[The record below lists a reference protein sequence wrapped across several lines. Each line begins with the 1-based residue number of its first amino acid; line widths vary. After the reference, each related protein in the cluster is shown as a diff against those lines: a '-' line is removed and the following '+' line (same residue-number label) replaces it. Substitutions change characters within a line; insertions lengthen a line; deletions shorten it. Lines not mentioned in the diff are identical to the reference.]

1 MYRKNSSIGKRA
13 IEQLEAELNIRLFNS
28 MKLVK
33 AIEFEEDLPLPFL
46 SLDIYE
52 TPEKVAELLRRTWLI
67 PNGPLKNLTD
77 YVERAGC
84 LV

>member
-33 AIEFEEDLPLPFL
+33 AIEFEEDLPLPFKFRY
-46 SLDIYE
+46 I
-52 TPEKVAELLRRTWLI
+52 
-67 PNGPLKNLTD
+67 
-77 YVERAGC
+77 
-84 LV
+84 

>member
-52 TPEKVAELLRRTWLI
+52 TPEKVAELLRRTW
-67 PNGPLKNLTD
+67 
-77 YVERAGC
+77 
-84 LV
+84 